1 MGGATDL
8 GGREDIANPER
19 RVQQAICMGLD
30 PSCLRERQRL
40 EKMWDDRGG
49 LQTHLNDLE
58 RESNSQYLG
67 EYRQRMRILGLRYL
81 DATQI
86 SSHHIDLRPLW
97 HKQYEPD
104 HVQAHHLG
112 DPRHTARREGHSQAC
127 KQDGGS

>member
-30 PSCLRERQRL
+30 PSC
-40 EKMWDDRGG
+40 
-49 LQTHLNDLE
+49 LNDLE

-86 SSHHIDLRPLW
+86 SSHHIDLWPLW

-112 DPRHTARREGHSQAC
+112 DPRHTARREGQSQAC